1 MWDAPTCDDGSAD
14 DKPAILARWFLRRE
28 FVVKSSEGPSRQQ
41 LGKEPLGVVCE
52 DSLGIGAV
60 FIVQSRIGYSVEQ
73 TEERQQEVVG
83 QRDNLEYHE

>member
-1 MWDAPTCDDGSAD
+1 M
-14 DKPAILARWFLRRE
+14 
-28 FVVKSSEGPSRQQ
+28 
-41 LGKEPLGVVCE
+41 GKEPLGVICE

>member
-1 MWDAPTCDDGSAD
+1 
-14 DKPAILARWFLRRE
+14 
-28 FVVKSSEGPSRQQ
+28 
-41 LGKEPLGVVCE
+41 
-52 DSLGIGAV
+52 GAV